1 MKVLAIA
8 GKDLRQVLRDRRA
21 LIFLL
26 LMPVAFTLFFGLA
39 IPTTG
44 AGSHDGR
51 LPLGLVDSD
60 GSALSTQLRR
70 TLADSAG
77 VRPEPLDAVQAGYV
91 DDLVRRGD
99 YAGVLRVPAGWGA
112 ALADGAPEPV
122 TLVVDRSTVAGL
134 ATAQAVD
141 AAVHRFLGARR
152 VVDAVA
158 AATSNPAATGS
169 GPPPDIA
176 TVLDAWHSPP
186 LALATHVAGAGG
198 TPAGGAVEGPYD
210 QASPGMIV
218 QFAIYGLILSAMVL
232 VIERKQRAL
241 ARLATT
247 PTPRAAILAG
257 HALAM
262 LAVVLAQVLVLE
274 AFGQW
279 ALGVHYLASPVAT
292 AALTLALCVWASSLG
307 MLLGAFARS
316 EEQVVAWSLVAMFVL
331 SGLGGAWFPLE
342 VTSATF
348 RRFAHL
354 MPTAWAMDG
363 FRNVLLR
370 GAGPAQTLRPVLVLL
385 AFAAAFF
392 AVAVGRLA
400 RRPD

>member
-8 GKDLRQVLRDRRA
+8 GKDLLQVMRDRRA

-44 AGSHDGR
+44 AGSHDAR
-51 LPLGLVDSD
+51 LQVGVVDAD
-60 GSALSTQLRR
+60 GSPLSAQLRR
-70 TLADSAG
+70 ALADSGGA
-77 VRPEPLDAVQAGYV
+77 RPESLDAVQTRYV

-99 YAGVLRVPAGWGA
+99 YAGVLRVPAGWGG
-112 ALADGAPEPV
+112 ALEGGAPEPV
-122 TLVVDRSTVAGL
+122 TLVVDRSTQAGL
-134 ATAQAVD
+134 ATAQAVQ
-141 AAVHRFLGARR
+141 AAVQRFLAAQR
-152 VVDAVA
+152 VADAVA
-158 AATSNPAATGS
+158 ATTAGAVAAHG
-169 GPPPDIA
+169 GAVPDVA
-176 TVLDAWHSPP
+176 SVLDAWRSPP
-186 LALATHVAGAGG
+186 LTLEVHASGSGSTSETGMS
-198 TPAGGAVEGPYD
+198 EGPYD

-218 QFAIYGLILSAMVL
+218 QFAVYGLILSAMVL

-247 PTPRAAILAG
+247 PTSRAAILAG

-262 LAVVLAQVLVLE
+262 LAVVLGQVLVLE

-279 ALGVHYLASPVAT
+279 VLGVDYLASPPAT
-292 AALTLALCVWASSLG
+292 ALLTLALCVWATSLG
-307 MLLGAFARS
+307 MLLGAFART

-342 VTSATF
+342 VTGPTF

-354 MPTAWAMDG
+354 TPTAWAMDG

-370 GAGPAQTLRPVLVLL
+370 GAGLAQTWRPVLVLV

-392 AVAVGRLA
+392 GLAVGRLG

>member
-1 MKVLAIA
+1 VKALAIA
-8 GKDLRQVLRDRRA
+8 RKDLLQVMRDRRA

-44 AGSHDGR
+44 AGSHDAR
-51 LPLGLVDSD
+51 LQLGLVDAD
-60 GSALSTQLRR
+60 GSALSAQLRR
-70 TLADSAG
+70 VLADSGG
-77 VRPEPLDAVQAGYV
+77 VRPEALDAVQARYV

-99 YAGVLRVPAGWGA
+99 EAGVLRIPTGWGA
-112 ALADGAPEPV
+112 ALAAGAPEPV
-122 TLVVDRSTVAGL
+122 TLVVDPSTQAGL
-134 ATAQAVD
+134 ATAQAVQ
-141 AAVHRFLGARR
+141 AAVQRFLAAQR
-152 VVDAVA
+152 VADAVA
-158 AATSNPAATGS
+158 ATTSATPGARGSAA
-169 GPPPDIA
+169 DVA
-176 TVLDAWHSPP
+176 TVLDAWRSPP
-186 LALATHVAGAGG
+186 LALDVRAAGSNGTNEAGAS
-198 TPAGGAVEGPYD
+198 EGPYD

-218 QFAIYGLILSAMVL
+218 QFAVYGLILSAMVL

-279 ALGVHYLASPVAT
+279 VLGVDYLASPLAMAV
-292 AALTLALCVWASSLG
+292 LTLALCVWASSLG
-307 MLLGAFARS
+307 MLIGAFARS

-331 SGLGGAWFPLE
+331 AGLGGAWFPLE

-348 RRFAHL
+348 RSFAHV

-370 GAGPAQTLRPVLVLL
+370 GAGMAQTLRPSLILL
-385 AFAAAFF
+385 AFGAAFF
-392 AVAVGRLA
+392 ALAVGRLA

>member
-1 MKVLAIA
+1 MKLLAIA

-21 LIFLL
+21 FIFLL
-26 LMPVAFTLFFGLA
+26 LMPLAFTLFFGLA

-44 AGSHDGR
+44 AGSHDAR
-51 LPLGLVDSD
+51 LQLGLLDAD

-70 TLADSAG
+70 ALADSGG

-99 YAGVLRVPAGWGA
+99 YAGVLRIPAGWGA
-112 ALADGAPEPV
+112 ALAGGAPEPV
-122 TLVVDRSTVAGL
+122 TLVVDRSTPAGL

-141 AAVHRFLGARR
+141 AAVERFLGAQR
-152 VVDAVA
+152 VANAVA
-158 AATSNPAATGS
+158 GATSNSAAAGGRPA
-169 GPPPDIA
+169 PDVA
-176 TVLDAWHSPP
+176 AVLDAWRAPP
-186 LALATHVAGAGG
+186 LTLATHLAGAGE
-198 TPAGGAVEGPYD
+198 TPAGAAAEGPYD

-247 PTPRAAILAG
+247 PTPRAVILAG

-279 ALGVHYLASPVAT
+279 ALGVNYLASPVAT

-348 RRFAHL
+348 RRFAHA

-370 GAGPAQTLRPVLVLL
+370 GAGLAQTLQPVLVLL
-385 AFAAAFF
+385 AFAAAFL
-392 AVAVGRLA
+392 VLAVGRLA